1 MTRDLILLEGMTFFG
16 HHGTLPA
23 ERDLG
28 QRFVVDVELRVDLQP
43 AGERDDLDLTVDYS
57 QVHDQVRALVEGPP
71 VQLTET
77 LAVRVAGAVLDRHP
91 LVQAVRVRV
100 RKPGVRLG
108 TTVLAGS
115 VVEVTRDR

>member
-28 QRFVVDVELRVDLQP
+28 QRFVVDVELRLDLQDS
-43 AGERDDLDLTVDYS
+43 DDLDLTVDYS

-91 LVQAVRVRV
+91 LVQAVRVRI